1 MKTVF
6 RSVLAGLILLAL
18 LQPVLAEE
26 AARPEGDLSLR
37 DVDGIVREVA
47 VFRDA
52 GGEEWQ
58 EAVVQPESGDP
69 LRFRLAPV
77 KVMAGYEFALS
88 AGQHVRVR
96 YFSGETPA
104 PVQRIR
110 NQDTGRVLRLR
121 CLHGQPLW
129 SWAGEHGGHG
139 GRHGS
144 PPGGRGGPGH
154 GPGGPSGS

>member
-1 MKTVF
+1 MRTVF
-6 RSVLAGLILLAL
+6 RSVLAGLFLLAL

-26 AARPEGDLSLR
+26 AARPEKDLSLR

-47 VFRDA
+47 VSQDA
-52 GGEEWQ
+52 GGEEWL
-58 EAVVQPESGDP
+58 EAVVEPESGDP
-69 LRFRLAPV
+69 LRFRLAPA
-77 KVMAGYEFALS
+77 KAMAGYGFALE
-88 AGQHVRVR
+88 AGHHVRVR

-129 SWAGEHGGHG
+129 SSAGERGGQG

-154 GPGGPSGS
+154 GPGGPPSR

>member
-6 RSVLAGLILLAL
+6 RSVLAGLFLLAL
-18 LQPVLAEE
+18 LQPVLAAE
-26 AARPEGDLSLR
+26 AARPEEDLSLR
-37 DVDGIVREVA
+37 DVDGVVREVA

-52 GGEEWQ
+52 GGEEWL
-58 EAVVQPESGDP
+58 EVVVEPESGDP
-69 LRFRLAPV
+69 LRFRLAPA
-77 KVMAGYEFALS
+77 KVMARYEFPLS
-88 AGQHVRVR
+88 MGHHVRVR

-110 NQDTGRVLRLR
+110 NQDTGRMLRLR

-139 GRHGS
+139 GHHGS

-154 GPGGPSGS
+154 GPGGPPGS

>member
-1 MKTVF
+1 MKTVL
-6 RSVLAGLILLAL
+6 RSVLGGLFLMAF

-26 AARPEGDLSLR
+26 AARPEEDLSLR
-37 DVDGIVREVA
+37 DVDGIVREVV
-47 VFRDA
+47 VFRDS
-52 GGEEWQ
+52 GGEEWL
-58 EAVVQPESGDP
+58 EAVVEPEEGEP
-69 LRFRLAPV
+69 LRFRLAPA
-77 KVMAGYEFALS
+77 KAMAGYGFALE
-88 AGQHVRVR
+88 AGHHIRVR

-129 SWAGEHGGHG
+129 SGVGEHGGP

-144 PPGGRGGPGH
+144 PRGGQGGPRR
-154 GPGGPSGS
+154 GPGGGSGL